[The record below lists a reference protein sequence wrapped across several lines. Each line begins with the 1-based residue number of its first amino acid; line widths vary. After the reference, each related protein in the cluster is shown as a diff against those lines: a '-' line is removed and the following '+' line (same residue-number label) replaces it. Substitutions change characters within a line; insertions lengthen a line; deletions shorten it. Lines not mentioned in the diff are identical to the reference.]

1 MIMERNS
8 GYKVHFAGGAMT
20 INYYLVATFVELQV
34 SLGLSSLIL
43 LCRQTTVSPTKMHF
57 VI

>member
-1 MIMERNS
+1 MI
-8 GYKVHFAGGAMT
+8 